1 MVNGTTTLEPP
12 LRRPRSLAE
21 QARAEGILLGLGC
34 PRTAATLSEALM
46 QSGYQPSLIDDLNDF
61 CAALE
66 QAPAR
71 VVVLDL
77 DWAASSASDMLRRI
91 PGRGRGLVVLSR
103 QAGEAERVASLEL
116 GADDHLPLPV
126 SPRELVARLRA
137 LSRRLAVP
145 AAALEPM
152 PPRTAM
158 GVLLDPARQRLVP
171 PAGPEIHLTG
181 AEAGLLAMML
191 RDPSL
196 TAERDMIAEHVLG
209 YRRRPQ
215 QRGVDQFASSLRQKL
230 EQSSGG
236 GIQLLAVRGRGYR
249 LVW

>member
-1 MVNGTTTLEPP
+1 MSQSTTLDTPS
-12 LRRPRSLAE
+12 RPVRGRTE
-21 QARAEGILLGLGC
+21 QLRAEGILLGLGC
-34 PRTAATLSEALM
+34 VHTAATLSEALVR
-46 QSGYQPSLIDDLNDF
+46 SGYQPNLIDDLNDF
-61 CAALE
+61 CSALE
-66 QAPAR
+66 QAPTR

-77 DWAASSASDMLRRI
+77 DWAAESAPEMLRRI
-91 PGRGRGLVVLSR
+91 PGQGRGLVVLSR

-137 LSRRLAVP
+137 LSRRLAAP
-145 AAALEPM
+145 AEAQEAA
-152 PPRTAM
+152 PPRLAM

-171 PAGPEIHLTG
+171 HQGAEIHLTG

-191 RDPSL
+191 RDPAL

-230 EQSSGG
+230 EQSSNGA
-236 GIQLLAVRGRGYR
+236 IQLLAVRGRGYR

>member
-1 MVNGTTTLEPP
+1 MVNQATTLEPS
-12 LRRPRSLAE
+12 LRRSRSRAE
-21 QARAEGILLGLGC
+21 QVRAEGILLGLGC
-34 PRTAATLSEALM
+34 ARMAAALSEALA
-46 QSGYQPSLIDDLNDF
+46 QSGYEPNLTDDLNDF

-77 DWAASSASDMLRRI
+77 DWAADSAPEMLRRI

-137 LSRRLAVP
+137 LSRRLAAP
-145 AAALEPM
+145 STAQGPM
-152 PPRTAM
+152 PPRLAM

-171 PAGPEIHLTG
+171 PQGQEIHLTG

-196 TAERDMIAEHVLG
+196 TAERDLIAEHVLG

-230 EQSSGG
+230 EQASGG
-236 GIQLLAVRGRGYR
+236 AIQLLAVRGRGYR